1 LIIFSSLKALLG
13 GGFGPFG
20 FGGFG
25 GFGPGF
31 GFGFGALPF
40 FG

>member
-1 LIIFSSLKALLG
+1 LRYFIIFSSLKALLG

-25 GFGPGF
+25 PGF